1 MQYTL
6 PFAIENRLL
15 RAHELLSAA
24 LGPLAP
30 THRLD
35 PVSQMIFAML
45 SGRTRDGIAKGAFEG
60 LANSFPTWEPLARMR
75 AGDLQKR
82 IALTTFP
89 ERKAIHVPGAL
100 QTIMRQRR
108 RLDLEFLGRRSV
120 ESAEAWL
127 ENLPGV
133 GPKTSAAVLNFSTL
147 HQRVL
152 CVDTAHQRV
161 ARRLGLVPKGASLA
175 QTKRLLN
182 LQLPDEWTADATES
196 HHLLMQLLG
205 KTLCI
210 HARPKCRACPLRLMC
225 PSANTTDAVPP
236 VTHTAPF
243 HQDHQGG

>member
-15 RAHELLSAA
+15 SAHRLLAA
-24 LGPLAP
+24 VLGPQAA

-45 SGRTRDGIAKGAFEG
+45 SARTRDEIAKGAFEG
-60 LANSFPTWEPLARMR
+60 LANSFPAWEPLARMR
-75 AGDLQKR
+75 AGDLEKR

-89 ERKAIHVPGAL
+89 EKKAIHVPGAL
-100 QTIMRQRR
+100 QTIIRQRH
-108 RLDLEFLGRRSV
+108 RLDLEFLGMRTV
-120 ESAEAWL
+120 EAAEEWL

-161 ARRLGLVPKGASLA
+161 AKRLGLIPARADLKRA
-175 QTKRLLN
+175 KRLLN
-182 LQLPDEWTADATES
+182 RQVPDDWTADDTEL

-205 KTLCI
+205 RTVCT
-210 HARPKCRACPLRLMC
+210 HAKPQCGLCPLQPMC
-225 PSANTTDAVPP
+225 PSATSAAPLPP
-236 VTHTAPF
+236 VAHTAF
-243 HQDHQGG
+243 HQDQQGG